1 MRRPRFFRGRLMYI
15 TCLAPV
21 SFGTFWFFQT
31 SPLSSSLP
39 RCSSTWDDSRNEPRE
54 GEFAH
59 HCVACQRRM
68 LVRFRAL
75 SGHRSTLT
83 SSVVASFDAGPL
95 SGYGYGPTLTSSVV
109 ALRLARLRDAGAV
122 GVVQSFSRSIM
133 ENQTVAD
140 CHVQLGYGTMMIPV
154 RCASFKVFSRS
165 IAVYNMP
172 GTGELWHLDKA
183 DKSSRQAPSCRPLF
197 KICSDS
203 R

>member
-1 MRRPRFFRGRLMYI
+1 
-15 TCLAPV
+15 
-21 SFGTFWFFQT
+21 
-31 SPLSSSLP
+31 
-39 RCSSTWDDSRNEPRE
+39 
-54 GEFAH
+54 
-59 HCVACQRRM
+59 M

-95 SGYGYGPTLTSSVV
+95 SGNGYGPTLTSSVV

-172 GTGELWHLDKA
+172 GTGELWHVLVFPDFA
-183 DKSSRQAPSCRPLF
+183 FVFLVTTLLVNVGR
-197 KICSDS
+197 
-203 R
+203 

>member
-1 MRRPRFFRGRLMYI
+1 VPRHAWHRYS
-15 TCLAPV
+15 LAP
-21 SFGTFWFFQT
+21 FGF
-31 SPLSSSLP
+31 SEIMPLSSSLP

-75 SGHRSTLT
+75 SGHRTTLT
-83 SSVVASFDAGPL
+83 SSGVASFDAGPL

-197 KICSDS
+197 KICRDS
-203 R
+203 RWTAHGMCLLL